1 MNESEIAARL
11 DRYKR
16 NTEERLKRE
25 PIKQSITTVD
35 EQLTIFYSCGRC
47 GSLQSFPVRSK
58 INSFLTNSYRHH
70 TKMSDEQKKL
80 EILDWLASLI
90 PSAVVIDVDAEGNP
104 TDLSQIN
111 ELRERIETE
120 IKEIRS
126 NDEQ

>member
-1 MNESEIAARL
+1 
-11 DRYKR
+11 
-16 NTEERLKRE
+16 
-25 PIKQSITTVD
+25 
-35 EQLTIFYSCGRC
+35 
-47 GSLQSFPVRSK
+47 
-58 INSFLTNSYRHH
+58 
-70 TKMSDEQKKL
+70 MSDEQKKL